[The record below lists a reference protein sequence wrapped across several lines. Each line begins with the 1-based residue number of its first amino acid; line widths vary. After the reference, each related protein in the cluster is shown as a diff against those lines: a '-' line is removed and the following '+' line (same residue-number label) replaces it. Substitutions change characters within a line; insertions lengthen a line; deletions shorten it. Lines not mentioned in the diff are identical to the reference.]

1 MAVEVEFNL
10 ISDTVLLFRFEIQSI
25 FWSYCC
31 QRLLNYLAFQSF
43 GFERVWWN
51 LFHESFV
58 RTKLDVYL
66 FIIRCLFSFI
76 MEIYTIRGLTQ
87 QLSAPISSF
96 LCRIICT
103 WFIWYIWII
112 CALVCLYVL
121 YHMFIILLCSAC
133 LF

>member
-51 LFHESFV
+51 FFHESFV

-96 LCRIICT
+96 IMEIYTIRGLTQQLSAPISSFLCRIICT
-103 WFIWYIWII
+103 WFIW
-112 CALVCLYVL
+112 
-121 YHMFIILLCSAC
+121 FI
-133 LF
+133 